1 MNRFIVRKPIIRKYI
16 SFSLMVAI
24 LVVAG
29 ALVHAATPK
38 KRVRKS
44 PPMSRTEIRES
55 ERLLSDLGY
64 WTGPVDGV
72 LDGKTRQALIAFQ
85 KFSGIEATGRLNR
98 EVLELIRNATAPQ
111 AKDPGYRHVEIDLD
125 RQIIFFVDDEGKVS
139 KMLPVSTGGGQH
151 YNKNG
156 MSGIAY
162 TPRGRFRVY
171 AKAMGWKK
179 SPLGMLY
186 FPNYF
191 SDGLAIHGNSEVP
204 VTPKSHGCVRI
215 PTFASAQVSKM
226 MPVGTIVLIYDTQ
239 SFVSAKD
246 WADEQKPIQVDT
258 IQ

>member
-1 MNRFIVRKPIIRKYI
+1 MNRFIVLNQIIRKI
-16 SFSLMVAI
+16 LKLTSMVAI

-29 ALVHAATPK
+29 TLVQAATTN

-44 PPMSRTEIRES
+44 ASMSRSEIRES

-125 RQIIFFVDDEGKVS
+125 RQVLFLVDDDGKVA
-139 KMLPVSTGGGQH
+139 KVLPVSTGGGHH
-151 YNKNG
+151 YNEHG

-191 SDGLAIHGNSEVP
+191 TDGLSIHGNSEVP
-204 VTPKSHGCVRI
+204 VTPNSHGGVRI

-246 WADEQKPIQVDT
+246 WAVERKATQVDS

>member
-1 MNRFIVRKPIIRKYI
+1 MNRFIVRNQNNHKILR
-16 SFSLMVAI
+16 FALLVAI
-24 LVVAG
+24 LVFAG
-29 ALVHAATPK
+29 TLVQATTHNG
-38 KRVRKS
+38 RARKGS
-44 PPMSRTEIRES
+44 SMSRSEIREA
-55 ERLLSDLGY
+55 ERLLSNLGY

-85 KFSGIEATGRLNR
+85 KVSGIEATGRLTR
-98 EVLELIRNATAPQ
+98 DELELIRNATAPE
-111 AKDPGYRHVEIDLD
+111 AKDAGYRHVEIDLD
-125 RQIIFFVDDEGKVS
+125 RQVLFLVDNEGKVA
-139 KMLPVSTGGGQH
+139 KVLPVSTGGGQH
-151 YNKNG
+151 YKQNG

-204 VTPKSHGCVRI
+204 VTPKSHGCGRI

-246 WADEQKPIQVDT
+246 WADEQKPIQV
-258 IQ
+258 

>member
-1 MNRFIVRKPIIRKYI
+1 MLKLTLSV
-16 SFSLMVAI
+16 VI
-24 LVVAG
+24 LLVAG
-29 ALVHAATPK
+29 TLVQAATPN
-38 KRVRKS
+38 RRPRKGS
-44 PPMSRTEIRES
+44 AISRSEILEAK
-55 ERLLSDLGY
+55 RLLSKLGY
-64 WTGPVDGV
+64 WTGPADGV

-85 KFSGIEATGRLNR
+85 KVSGIEATGRLTR
-98 EVLELIRNATAPQ
+98 DELELIRNATAPE

-125 RQIIFFVDDEGKVS
+125 RQVLFLVDDEGKVA
-139 KMLPVSTGGGQH
+139 KVLPVSTGGGQH
-151 YNKNG
+151 YHQNG

-204 VTPKSHGCVRI
+204 VEPKSHGCVRI
-215 PTFASAQVSKM
+215 PTFASSQVSKM
-226 MPVGTIVLIYDTQ
+226 MPIGTIVLIYDTR

-246 WADEQKPIQVDT
+246 WVEEQRPNQVDT